1 MQGGFEATGN
11 IREYERSLGSQ
22 RTPIIALTAHAM
34 MGDRE
39 KCIQAQMDEYLSKP
53 LQQNHLIQTI
63 LKCATL
69 GGQLLEK
76 NRERELARAADAVT
90 GARRDTVSPTL
101 TATYQTAVAAA
112 AAGVAGA
119 AVPPAPAPAPS
130 AAASSVVVPPAAAIV
145 RPPLLAVR
153 ASTVLAPAGDERAYG
168 AAALEKDEEVV
179 VRGSL
184 SEPNVRAV

>member
-1 MQGGFEATGN
+1 
-11 IREYERSLGSQ
+11 
-22 RTPIIALTAHAM
+22 M

-90 GARRDTVSPTL
+90 GGRRDNPTL
-101 TATYQTAVAAA
+101 AAAYQAATNNATRRPLSTRAITAANTVAAESPSLVA
-112 AAGVAGA
+112 ADQED
-119 AVPPAPAPAPS
+119 
-130 AAASSVVVPPAAAIV
+130 
-145 RPPLLAVR
+145 PLSR
-153 ASTVLAPAGDERAYG
+153 ARS
-168 AAALEKDEEVV
+168 
-179 VRGSL
+179 SL
-184 SEPNVRAV
+184 SEPNIHAA

>member
-1 MQGGFEATGN
+1 MANSLDQGGFEATGK
-11 IREYERSLGSQ
+11 IREYERSLGTQ

-76 NRERELARAADAVT
+76 NREQELTRAADAASSTRRDT
-90 GARRDTVSPTL
+90 GAR
-101 TATYQTAVAAA
+101 
-112 AAGVAGA
+112 
-119 AVPPAPAPAPS
+119 PPFQAPL
-130 AAASSVVVPPAAAIV
+130 
-145 RPPLLAVR
+145 RPPLTSR
-153 ASTVLAPAGDERAYG
+153 AITVADSQGGLESPALVTDADDDP
-168 AAALEKDEEVV
+168 LNKTK
-179 VRGSL
+179 RGNL
-184 SEPNVRAV
+184 SEPNIHIR

>member
-1 MQGGFEATGN
+1 MRQGGFEATAK

-76 NRERELARAADAVT
+76 NRERELARAADAAT
-90 GARRDTVSPTL
+90 GGRRDNGTL
-101 TATYQTAVAAA
+101 SAAYQA
-112 AAGVAGA
+112 AAGRPSLASRAITA
-119 AVPPAPAPAPS
+119 AEALTSGLESPS
-130 AAASSVVVPPAAAIV
+130 IV
-145 RPPLLAVR
+145 TADQDDPLNR
-153 ASTVLAPAGDERAYG
+153 ART
-168 AAALEKDEEVV
+168 
-179 VRGSL
+179 SL
-184 SEPNVRAV
+184 SEPNIHAA

>member
-1 MQGGFEATGN
+1 MLTHTFQGGFEATGK
-11 IREYERSLGSQ
+11 IREYERSLGTQ

-76 NRERELARAADAVT
+76 NREQELTRAADAASSTRRDT
-90 GARRDTVSPTL
+90 GAR
-101 TATYQTAVAAA
+101 
-112 AAGVAGA
+112 
-119 AVPPAPAPAPS
+119 PPPFQAPH
-130 AAASSVVVPPAAAIV
+130 
-145 RPPLLAVR
+145 RPPLTTR
-153 ASTVLAPAGDERAYG
+153 SITVADSRGG
-168 AAALEKDEEVV
+168 LESPSLVDDSDDDPMNRMM
-179 VRGSL
+179 RGNL
-184 SEPNVRAV
+184 SEPNIHVR

>member
-1 MQGGFEATGN
+1 MFANVLRIQGGFEATGK
-11 IREYERSLGSQ
+11 IREYERSLGTQ

-76 NRERELARAADAVT
+76 NREQEMTRAADAASSTRRDT
-90 GARRDTVSPTL
+90 GAR
-101 TATYQTAVAAA
+101 
-112 AAGVAGA
+112 
-119 AVPPAPAPAPS
+119 PPPFQAPL
-130 AAASSVVVPPAAAIV
+130 
-145 RPPLLAVR
+145 RPPLTTR
-153 ASTVLAPAGDERAYG
+153 SITVADSLGGMESPSLVNDSDEDPMNK
-168 AAALEKDEEVV
+168 AL
-179 VRGSL
+179 RGNL
-184 SEPNVRAV
+184 SEPNIHVR

>member
-1 MQGGFEATGN
+1 MQGGFEATGK

-90 GARRDTVSPTL
+90 SGRRDNPTL
-101 TATYQTAVAAA
+101 AAA
-112 AAGVAGA
+112 YQSATARPSLATRAITAAEALTSGLES
-119 AVPPAPAPAPS
+119 PS
-130 AAASSVVVPPAAAIV
+130 IV
-145 RPPLLAVR
+145 TAEVDDPMSR
-153 ASTVLAPAGDERAYG
+153 ARS
-168 AAALEKDEEVV
+168 
-179 VRGSL
+179 SL
-184 SEPNVRAV
+184 SEPNIHAAQ